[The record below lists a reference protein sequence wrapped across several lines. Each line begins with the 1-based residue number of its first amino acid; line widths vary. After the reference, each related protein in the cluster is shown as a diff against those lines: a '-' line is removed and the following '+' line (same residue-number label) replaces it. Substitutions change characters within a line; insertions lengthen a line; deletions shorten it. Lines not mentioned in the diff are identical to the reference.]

1 MCARLCPVF
10 VSCCVRA
17 CSCGK
22 KLFDARKRTKGSEVG
37 GGGQVDEKRTR
48 YENGDRVWYH

>member
-1 MCARLCPVF
+1 MCARLCPVS

-37 GGGQVDEKRTR
+37 GGGQVDGKRTR
-48 YENGDRVWYH
+48 YENGDRVWYR